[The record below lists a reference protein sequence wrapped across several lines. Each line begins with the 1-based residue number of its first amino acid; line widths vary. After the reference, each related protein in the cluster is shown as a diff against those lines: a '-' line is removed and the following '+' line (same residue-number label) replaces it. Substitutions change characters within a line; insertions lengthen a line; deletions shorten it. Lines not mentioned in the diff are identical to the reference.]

1 MRVRIRRTMSR
12 SPHNFQVR
20 FAASGMP
27 CGSRAEPKTTFGNPH
42 GMHENARDP
51 RPNAARGIPRGPTYI
66 CNACNL
72 VGTEE
77 QELWGRVALL
87 DLCRG
92 HANLHWGI

>member
-1 MRVRIRRTMSR
+1 MSR
-12 SPHNFQVR
+12 SPHIFQVR

-42 GMHENARDP
+42 GMQENARDP
-51 RPNAARGIPRGPTYI
+51 RSNAARGIPTGPTYI

-77 QELWGRVALL
+77 QEL
-87 DLCRG
+87 
-92 HANLHWGI
+92 